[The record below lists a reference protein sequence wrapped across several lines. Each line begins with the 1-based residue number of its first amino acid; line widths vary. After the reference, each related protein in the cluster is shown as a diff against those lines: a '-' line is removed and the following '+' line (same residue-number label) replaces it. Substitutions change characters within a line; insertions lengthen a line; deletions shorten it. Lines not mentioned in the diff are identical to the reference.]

1 MKATRMVLALIFA
14 ISQHAAAQVV
24 TYDNAGKAIGIIG
37 LNYAGS
43 EFNVVFTDGTYD
55 DLYETTAPYFLG
67 DYGAADGAA
76 DAIKDVLNAEET
88 TPRLDTVHSSEL
100 LSVPYT
106 RENPTY
112 PLEMQAAR
120 TGYNSDYDEWVRYG
134 DITVPRDTVWNS
146 HALFTR
152 VGPVAGPISVPT
164 FPLFGLGILVSLLG
178 LFGLQKL
185 RQ

>member
-1 MKATRMVLALIFA
+1 M
-14 ISQHAAAQVV
+14 
-24 TYDNAGKAIGIIG
+24 
-37 LNYAGS
+37 
-43 EFNVVFTDGTYD
+43 VFTDGTYD

-76 DAIKDVLNAEET
+76 AAIQDVLNAEET

-106 RENPTY
+106 RENPTS
-112 PLEMQAAR
+112 PLEMKAAR
-120 TGYNSDYDEWVRYG
+120 TGYNSDDDEWVRYG

-152 VGPVAGPISVPT
+152 VGPVGGTYLSAYIAAVWPRHPRQSLGTLWLAQATAVTLLLNLRSPATCWAFFVRGDFLGFFYIS
-164 FPLFGLGILVSLLG
+164 F
-178 LFGLQKL
+178 
-185 RQ
+185 